1 MAKGKFPLR
10 SAVSKPSVR
19 TISFK
24 PSFAKDLRRLPNT
37 QVARVMNKISTLAVH
52 PEADAKVRKRMK
64 GEWAAFHRLRSG
76 DYRVIYAFDE
86 TSVSLYSVR
95 LRSDDTYDSTP
106 AAESFSHG
114 TFDLAGPTAADVAP
128 IPRWMQP
135 AEPRE
140 EVTPL
145 PETVTEALLK
155 ALDVPPQY
163 HARLTEVDSQE
174 ALLGCPGVPDHHL
187 LAIDGHMFEKPLA
200 LVDAEPT
207 YVATGGV
214 DDLLRYAQGELV
226 PFLLKL
232 HPEQERHVAWTPDAA
247 GPTLLKGGPGTG
259 KTTVALY
266 RAREM
271 IRALRELGHPEP
283 RILFATFTKA
293 LGTFAGELLESLLGD
308 DARLVDVRT
317 VDSLAWQVLT
327 ASGALLRRPE
337 PEEKREIR
345 RRIVRDL
352 AAAGMSS
359 VRERLGDAFLFTEI
373 EVVIQGRG
381 IRTLAEYLAEPRP
394 GRRVPLD
401 EAARRVVWAAHEA
414 YERALAEAGCRT
426 WQQARASAASLAAS
440 GMCPVRPYD
449 AVIVD
454 ELQDLGASAIR
465 LLLELCAEPNRL
477 FAAADE
483 NQSIHTASFSWED
496 VLTHRTVA
504 GVRVRVETLTA
515 THRSTE
521 QIIEGARDYLAA
533 GLAEDLAP
541 DPQRYVH
548 SGPLPVVRAMGDVD
562 DEADLLARYLRG
574 ATRDLHFTVG
584 SSAVLVPHSS
594 DGRRIA
600 EALEKRGVPAVFQ
613 NSRNF
618 EFDDNTVQ
626 VLPLRAAKGLEF
638 PVVAVAGFI
647 GSTYPDLPTGV
658 DDDAQTDLLVRERRT
673 IFVAATRAMRA
684 LLVITPKGADSMLFD
699 GFDSK
704 LWNTG

>member
-1 MAKGKFPLR
+1 MAKGGFRLR

-24 PSFAKDLRRLPNT
+24 PNFAKDLRRFPNT
-37 QVARVMNKISTLAVH
+37 QVARVMSKISTLAVH

-95 LRSDDTYDSTP
+95 LRADDTYDSMP
-106 AAESFSHG
+106 AAEIFSHG
-114 TFDLAGPTAADVAP
+114 TFDLAGPTAAYAAP
-128 IPRWMQP
+128 VPRWMQQ

-145 PETVTEALLK
+145 PEPVTEALLK

-163 HARLTEVDSQE
+163 HARLAEVDSQE

-232 HPEQERHVAWTPDAA
+232 HPEQERHVAWTPDAD

-345 RRIVRDL
+345 RRILSDL
-352 AAAGMSS
+352 VGPEQSS
-359 VRERLGDAFLFTEI
+359 VPERLGEAFLFTEI

-381 IRTLAEYLAEPRP
+381 VRTLAEYLAEPRP

-401 EAARRVVWAAHEA
+401 EASRRVVWAAHEA

-440 GMCPVRPYD
+440 GKCPVRPYD

-483 NQSIHTASFSWED
+483 TQSIHTASFSWDD
-496 VLTHRTVA
+496 VLMHRTVA
-504 GVRVRVETLTA
+504 DIRVRVETLTA

-533 GLAEDLAP
+533 GLGEALAP

-574 ATRDLHFTVG
+574 ATR
-584 SSAVLVPHSS
+584 
-594 DGRRIA
+594 
-600 EALEKRGVPAVFQ
+600 
-613 NSRNF
+613 
-618 EFDDNTVQ
+618 
-626 VLPLRAAKGLEF
+626 
-638 PVVAVAGFI
+638 
-647 GSTYPDLPTGV
+647 
-658 DDDAQTDLLVRERRT
+658 
-673 IFVAATRAMRA
+673 AMRA
-684 LLVITPKGADSMLFD
+684 LLVITPKGDDSMLFD
-699 GFDSK
+699 GFDPK

>member
-1 MAKGKFPLR
+1 MGRVIAKIGG
-10 SAVSKPSVR
+10 
-19 TISFK
+19 
-24 PSFAKDLRRLPNT
+24 
-37 QVARVMNKISTLAVH
+37 LADN
-52 PEADAKVRKRMK
+52 PEPDAKVRKRLK
-64 GEWAAFHRLRSG
+64 GSESRLHRLRSG
-76 DYRVIYAFDE
+76 DYRVFYTFDR

-95 LRSDDTYDSTP
+95 RRSEDTYRAMP
-106 AAESFSHG
+106 EAEGLDHG
-114 TFDLAGPTAADVAP
+114 RFDRDLSDGSGSGDVQ
-128 IPRWMQP
+128 RW
-135 AEPRE
+135 E
-140 EVTPL
+140 L
-145 PETVTEALLK
+145 PEFHEKVTKLPEPVTGQLLGALR
-155 ALDVPPQY
+155 VPPRY
-163 HARLTEVDSQE
+163 HARLLRVESAE
-174 ALLGCPGVPDHHL
+174 LLLACPGVPDEHL
-187 LAIDGHMFEKPLA
+187 LTIHGHMFEKPIS

-271 IRALRELGHPEP
+271 IRAVRELGHPEP

-293 LGTFAGELLESLLGD
+293 LGTFAGALLESLLGD

-345 RRIVRDL
+345 RRILSDL
-352 AAAGMSS
+352 VGPEQSS
-359 VRERLGDAFLFTEI
+359 VPERLGEAFLFTEI

-401 EAARRVVWAAHEA
+401 EAARRAVWAAHEA

-440 GMCPVRPYD
+440 GKCPVRPYD

-548 SGPLPVVRAMGDVD
+548 SGPLPIIRTLDDVD
-562 DEADLLARYLRG
+562 EEADLLARYLRA

-647 GSTYPDLPTGV
+647 GSTYPDFPTGV
-658 DDDAQTDLLVRERRT
+658 DDEAQTDLLVRERRT
-673 IFVAATRAMRA
+673 LFVAATRAMRA
-684 LLVITPKGADSMLFD
+684 LLVVTPKGDDSMLFN

>member
-1 MAKGKFPLR
+1 MR
-10 SAVSKPSVR
+10 SAVSKTSAR

-24 PSFAKDLRRLPNT
+24 PNFTKDLQRLPNT

-52 PEADAKVRKRMK
+52 AEPDAKVRKRMK
-64 GEWAAFHRLRSG
+64 GEWAGFHRLRSG

-95 LRSDDTYDSTP
+95 LRSDGTYDSIP
-106 AAESFSHG
+106 AAETFSHG
-114 TFDLAGPTAADVAP
+114 TFPPVGQSAAAAAP
-128 IPRWMQP
+128 IPRWTQP
-135 AEPRE
+135 AEPRAE
-140 EVTPL
+140 ITPL
-145 PETVTEALLK
+145 PEPVTEALLNT
-155 ALDVPPQY
+155 LHVPAQY

-187 LAIDGHMFEKPLA
+187 LAIDGHMFEKPIA
-200 LVDAEPT
+200 LVDAEPS
-207 YVATGGV
+207 YVAPGGV

-232 HPEQERHVAWTPDAA
+232 SPEQETHVAWTPDAD

-271 IRALRELGHPEP
+271 IRALGELGHSEP

-293 LGTFAGELLESLLGD
+293 LGTFARELLESLLVD
-308 DARLVDVRT
+308 DAHLVDVRT

-327 ASGALLRRPE
+327 ESGALLRRPE
-337 PEEKREIR
+337 PGEKTEIR
-345 RRIVRDL
+345 RRIARDL
-352 AAAGMSS
+352 AAPG
-359 VRERLGDAFLFTEI
+359 EAFLFTEI

-401 EAARRVVWAAHEA
+401 EASRRVVWTAHEA
-414 YERALAEAGCRT
+414 YEKALAEAGCRT
-426 WQQARASAASLAAS
+426 WQQARATAATLVAS
-440 GMCPVRPYD
+440 GKSPVRPYD

-465 LLLELCAEPNRL
+465 LLIELCAEPNRL

-483 NQSIHTASFSWED
+483 NQSIYTASFSWDD

-504 GVRVRVETLTA
+504 GVGGHVETLTA

-548 SGPLPVVRAMGDVD
+548 SGPLPIVRTLDDVD
-562 DEADLLARYLRG
+562 EEADLLARYLRG

-594 DGRRIA
+594 EGRRIA
-600 EALEKRGVPAVFQ
+600 EALENRGVPAVFQ

-647 GSTYPDLPTGV
+647 GSTYPDLPPGV
-658 DDDAQTDLLVRERRT
+658 EEDAHIDLLVRERRT
-673 IFVAATRAMRA
+673 LFVAATRAMRA
-684 LLVITPKGADSMLFD
+684 LLVITPKGDDSMLFD

-704 LWNTG
+704 LWNTR

>member
-1 MAKGKFPLR
+1 M
-10 SAVSKPSVR
+10 
-19 TISFK
+19 SFK
-24 PSFAKDLRRLPNT
+24 PNFAKDLRRLPNT
-37 QVARVMNKISTLAVH
+37 QVARVMSKISTLAVH
-52 PEADAKVRKRMK
+52 PKADAKVRKRMK

-95 LRSDDTYDSTP
+95 LRSDDTYDSMP
-106 AAESFSHG
+106 AAETFSHG
-114 TFDLAGPTAADVAP
+114 TFDLAGPTAAGAAP
-128 IPRWMQP
+128 IPLWMQRV
-135 AEPRE
+135 ESRE
-140 EVTPL
+140 KITPL
-145 PETVTEALLK
+145 PEPVTEALLK

-271 IRALRELGHPEP
+271 IRALREQGHSEP

-327 ASGALLRRPE
+327 ASEAVLRRPE

-345 RRIVRDL
+345 RRILSDL
-352 AAAGMSS
+352 VGPEQSS
-359 VRERLGDAFLFTEI
+359 VPERLGEAFLFTEI

-394 GRRVPLD
+394 GRCVPLD
-401 EAARRVVWAAHEA
+401 EASRRVVWAAHEA

-440 GMCPVRPYD
+440 GGCPVRPYD

-483 NQSIHTASFSWED
+483 NQSIHTASFSWDD
-496 VLTHRTVA
+496 VLMHRTVA
-504 GVRVRVETLTA
+504 DVRVRVETLTA

-584 SSAVLVPHSS
+584 SSAVLAPHSS

-600 EALEKRGVPAVFQ
+600 EALENRGVPAVFQ

-647 GSTYPDLPTGV
+647 GSTYQDLPTGV
-658 DDDAQTDLLVRERRT
+658 DDEAQTDLLIRERRT

-684 LLVITPKGADSMLFD
+684 LLVITPTGDDSMLFN